1 MSPEPE
7 TGTLTPAAF
16 ALGAALLAER
26 WTAAASGASEAEASR
41 SNRTRARW
49 VPDPDRDPS
58 GGFGFLEVESDDPRG
73 FLHRLRR
80 RRTNAFLE
88 GVSED
93 AEEDANEEDAAVRS
107 DEEAASARPHP
118 PDAYLR
124 SYRVAYSPAYGTPL
138 LLASGRFAAPP
149 REALTHAEIAEELET
164 SARDRNAATDSD
176 SDSGGDRAGDDATSG
191 GLLDAA
197 PIPFDSDA
205 GEDDERE
212 RQREREG
219 AVCSG
224 SFSAEV
230 SPGLGLGPLGVF
242 APCADHPHASRGC
255 WVVAHPCETA
265 SVMKLLLAT
274 VYEEVPP
281 RRGGKGAGEEA
292 ERAARYL
299 EAWARHVAAS
309 VAPDLRVPP
318 VLR

>member
-1 MSPEPE
+1 MSPEPS

-26 WTAAASGASEAEASR
+26 WTAAASGASEADASR

-73 FLHRLRR
+73 FLYRLRR
-80 RRTNAFLE
+80 RRTNAEE

-93 AEEDANEEDAAVRS
+93 AEEDAEEDAAVRA

-164 SARDRNAATDSD
+164 SARVRNAATDSD
-176 SDSGGDRAGDDATSG
+176 SGGGHADDDATSG

-205 GEDDERE
+205 GEENERRRERE
-212 RQREREG
+212 RERERAEG
-219 AVCSG
+219 SG
-224 SFSAEV
+224 SFSAEG

-274 VYEEVPP
+274 VEEVPP
-281 RRGGKGAGEEA
+281 RRGGEGAGEEA

>member
-1 MSPEPE
+1 MSPEPS

-26 WTAAASGASEAEASR
+26 WTAAASGASEADASR

-73 FLHRLRR
+73 FLYRLRR
-80 RRTNAFLE
+80 RRTNAEE
-88 GVSED
+88 GVTED
-93 AEEDANEEDAAVRS
+93 AEEDAEEDAAVRA

-164 SARDRNAATDSD
+164 SARDRNAAKDSG
-176 SDSGGDRAGDDATSG
+176 SGGDHAGDDATSG

-205 GEDDERE
+205 GEDDER
-212 RQREREG
+212 RRRREG

-281 RRGGKGAGEEA
+281 WRGGEGAGEEA